1 MSSPKKKASN
11 DQDKCLN
18 NKINK
23 LKICMIVLVGLIILS
38 LIYGVYSLL
47 NIVLP
52 GVLSLLVILLLFFY
66 SLKVLIRIM
75 LFPGSVKLMR
85 RSTEY
90 NYMINRAKIMHTR
103 IQQVLSIIECIE
115 SQNIFLLMDY
125 NGHDLQSIY
134 DRITTMIKSY
144 QKLEEKKI
152 ISSYQTDFYEALKK
166 LQDSCQKTIITTDST
181 NFTFWDLISNNDHLT
196 NIKNQGYVVHFQSKS
211 QVSDLKTIVMETIE
225 KFDSIISTD
234 KLNFKQKW
242 SKWFKND
249 SFGSLDYY
257 KAELQT
263 TYKTKEIIIKTKDNS
278 KLDCLLIYGDKQANE
293 NYEVQQKQPEDI
305 IFLQEG
311 TPTIIFSNPNAGFYE
326 FSKYSN
332 EWVDYYNKKGINTLV
347 WNYRGYGKSEGTPSP
362 DAAFSDAEKIVD
374 YLREHEKVGLLG
386 SHGQSLGGMV
396 ACHIAAKKNL
406 DFLCADRTF
415 SCVSD
420 IAYYSMPSFFKQI
433 VRLLTSY
440 DVWSP
445 INYYKANCYKILAY
459 DPKDN
464 IIIYMSSLKNGVSKQ
479 IAQSMFLKNFQ
490 NQLYHQ
496 EQNESFLKNSKGY
509 CMKTWNND
517 TTVSQVTSIWLN
529 EKDQIDLYGAFLR
542 ITKAIKIV
550 LDKKS
555 IQSNQE
561 CNNSKQN
568 QKPKTQNSSTPYKS
582 RNQIGF
588 MQKQS
593 QSDLNSTLD
602 YSNILNGSLLI
613 DSIKDEENKSQLSNS
628 KQNQSLHISNSEY
641 NCYPSNNIEQ
651 RDMCELQDLESQ
663 NKGIQ
668 PSSPKNNNI
677 DISLSQQPSCKK
689 QIIPDEASNSGYIN
703 LITNEHKQNKEFS
716 KFMKS
721 IFTILDSFD
730 AGGLS
735 LLDVFYL
742 YTQKHSFQIFQL
754 FILNLNIWGSYLPL
768 TQIIRKNM
776 TGILPKKYAVA
787 KIKEMIRKLE
797 TLCKNYQEIQGINE
811 EIQSNIIADINTIV
825 AKLKILKE
833 KLQQNQITQSNDKL
847 LESINQNK
855 DIQIMNDGDSSK
867 SQEPSTSSNPYS
879 LSSGQNTPKKI
890 KKDNEGESKIY
901 QNLKEESQPSQLI
914 EHSDINKIIGNLLPL
929 SCGHNGFYSN
939 FEVQLFEFHLKN
951 AGFLKN

>member
-1 MSSPKKKASN
+1 MNSPKNKAGN
-11 DQDKCLN
+11 EQDKCSN
-18 NKINK
+18 KKINK
-23 LKICMIVLVGLIILS
+23 LLICLIVLAGLILFS
-38 LIYGVYSLL
+38 LIYGMYSLL
-47 NIVLP
+47 NIFLP
-52 GVLSLLVILLLFFY
+52 GVMSLLVILFLFFY
-66 SLKVLIRIM
+66 FLKVVIRMM
-75 LFPGSVKLMR
+75 LFPGSVKLMQR
-85 RSTEY
+85 QTEY
-90 NYMINRAKIMHTR
+90 NSMINRAKMMHTK
-103 IQQVLSIIECIE
+103 IQHVLSIIECIE

-125 NGHDLQSIY
+125 SGHNLQSIY
-134 DRITTMIKSY
+134 DRVTTMIKSY

-152 ISSYQTDFYEALKK
+152 ISSYQTEFYEALKK
-166 LQDSCQKTIITTDST
+166 LLEQCQKTIITTDIT
-181 NFTFWDLISNNDHLT
+181 NFTFWDLISDNDHLI
-196 NIKNQGYVVHFQSKS
+196 NIKNKGYVVHFQSKS
-211 QVSDLKTIVMETIE
+211 QVSDLQTIVMETIE
-225 KFDSIISTD
+225 KFDSLICSD
-234 KLNFKQKW
+234 KLNYKQKLD
-242 SKWFKND
+242 KWFKND
-249 SFGSLDYY
+249 SFGSLDYN
-257 KAELQT
+257 KAELQA
-263 TYKTKEIIIKTKDNS
+263 TYKTKEITIKTKDNS
-278 KLDCLLIYGDKQANE
+278 KLDCLLIYGDKQDNNNNE
-293 NYEVQQKQPEDI
+293 IQQKQPEDFL
-305 IFLQEG
+305 FLQEG
-311 TPTIIFSNPNAGFYE
+311 VPTIIFSNPNAGFYE

-332 EWVDYYNKKGINTLV
+332 EWVDYYFKKGINTLV

-362 DAAFSDAEKIVD
+362 EAVFSDAEKIVD
-374 YLREHEKVGLLG
+374 YLREHEKVGLIG

-490 NQLYHQ
+490 SQLYHQ
-496 EQNESFLKNSKGY
+496 EYNESFLKNSKGY

-542 ITKAIKIV
+542 VTKAIKII

-555 IQSNQE
+555 IQPNQE
-561 CNNSKQN
+561 SNRSKQN
-568 QKPKTQNSSTPYKS
+568 QKSETQNQNTPQKT
-582 RNQIGF
+582 RNSNGF

-613 DSIKDEENKSQLSNS
+613 DNIKNEENKSSLSNS

-668 PSSPKNNNI
+668 PSSPKNNNN
-677 DISLSQQPSCKK
+677 DISLSQQPSCMK
-689 QIIPDEASNSGYIN
+689 QIIPDEASNTGYIN
-703 LITNEHKQNKEFS
+703 LFTNEHKQNKEFS
-716 KFMKS
+716 KFMRC

-742 YTQKHSFQIFQL
+742 FPQKYSFQIFQL

-768 TQIIRKNM
+768 TQIIRKKM
-776 TGILPKKYAVA
+776 TGILPKKYAIA

-797 TLCKNYQEIQGINE
+797 TLCKNYQEIQDVNE
-811 EIQSNIIADINTIV
+811 EIQQNIIADINTIV

-833 KLQQNQITQSNDKL
+833 KLQQNQIAQSNDKL

-867 SQEPSTSSNPYS
+867 SQERSTSSNPYA
-879 LSSGQNTPKKI
+879 LSSRQNTPKKL
-890 KKDNEGESKIY
+890 KKDNQGESKIY

-914 EHSDINKIIGNLLPL
+914 EHSDINKIVGNLLPL

-951 AGFLKN
+951 AGFIKN